1 MEALG
6 NALVYGRERIAK
18 NVESST
24 QQNPTAVAQTLKKTQ
39 IKQELATPEEVRY
52 IKH

>member
-1 MEALG
+1 MEALR
-6 NALVYGRERIAK
+6 NELVYGRERIAK
-18 NVESST
+18 NVESSKRK
-24 QQNPTAVAQTLKKTQ
+24 NPAAIARTIKETQ